1 MPPCAS
7 ASRSPRPRRAAAS
20 GGQDACARPLLPR
33 QARPSGASARARRRA
48 DECVHFVDPVT
59 GRQHGDRHTVDDVAD
74 ENRLT
79 LNSLL
84 KSGVARF
91 VYTYDF
97 GDNWEHTVVIEKRAL
112 PSEATFYPACVGG
125 KRNCPP
131 EDCGGAWG
139 YQHLLDILADPAHP
153 ERAEQIEWIG
163 EEFDP
168 DDFVVEIADA
178 AIAARFQRK

>member
-1 MPPCAS
+1 MAKTVE
-7 ASRSPRPRRAAAS
+7 PRRSAGKS
-20 GGQDACARPLLPR
+20 IVSLKVTLRGTRPPVWRRLLMPDEMTLGDLH
-33 QARPSGASARARRRA
+33 QAIQATMGWH
-48 DECVHFVDPVT
+48 DEHL
-59 GRQHGDRHTVDDVAD
+59 HA
-74 ENRLT
+74 
-79 LNSLL
+79 
-84 KSGVARF
+84 
-91 VYTYDF
+91 F

-153 ERAEQIEWIG
+153 ERAEQIEWVG

-168 DDFVVEIADA
+168 DEFAIEIADA
-178 AIAARFQRK
+178 AIAARFRRK